1 MNSSSRSPIYF
12 NKRALATQALK
23 AAMAARS
30 HGGLDQYS
38 PACVYD
44 LCERH
49 RITVR
54 FVSINMEG
62 MYEKGA
68 APRIYLTS
76 QRPLAR
82 RAFSCAHELGHHVFK
97 HGSSIDELKDR
108 AMPFSWQ
115 DPNEFLADTFAGH
128 LLMPTLG
135 LRRAFAA
142 RDWSPPTS
150 SPEQIYII
158 ACDFG
163 VGYNTLLTHLSI
175 GAGMISSSQ
184 ASQLR
189 KTSPKTLRERFLGYP
204 IDQPLIVSD
213 GVRFAPTIDIEVG
226 SRLLVPLACT
236 TTGAGLQLTDQLHDK
251 RLFEATIP
259 GIFRIQCGDEWSAF
273 VRVSRAN
280 YEGLAR
286 YRHLEEVDDD
296 ED

>member
-30 HGGLDQYS
+30 KGGLDQYS
-38 PACVYD
+38 PLCIYD
-44 LCERH
+44 LCESLGV
-49 RITVR
+49 TVR
-54 FVSINMEG
+54 FVNINMEG

-68 APRIYLTS
+68 SPRIYLTS
-76 QRPLAR
+76 QRPFAR

-142 RDWSPPTS
+142 RHWLPPTS
-150 SPEQIYII
+150 TPEQLYTI

-163 VGYNTLLTHLSI
+163 VGYNTLLTHLST
-175 GAGMISSSQ
+175 GASMISSSQ
-184 ASQLR
+184 ASLLR
-189 KTSPKTLRERFLGYP
+189 RTSPKVLRERLLGHST
-204 IDQPLIVSD
+204 DRPLIVSD
-213 GVRFAPTIDIEVG
+213 GVRLAPTIDIEVG
-226 SRLLVPLACT
+226 SKLLVPQACT
-236 TTGAGLQLTDQLHDK
+236 TTGSGLRLTDQLQDK
-251 RLFEATIP
+251 RLFEAVTT
-259 GIFRIQCGDEWSAF
+259 GIFRIQSGGSWSAF

>member
-1 MNSSSRSPIYF
+1 VNSSSRSPIYF

-23 AAMAARS
+23 AAMTVRS
-30 HGGLDQYS
+30 KGGLDQYS

-44 LCERH
+44 LCERLGV
-49 RITVR
+49 TVR
-54 FVSINMEG
+54 FVNINMEG

-68 APRIYLTS
+68 APRIYLAS

-175 GAGMISSSQ
+175 GAGMISSSY

-189 KTSPKTLRERFLGYP
+189 KISPKILRERLLGYP
-204 IDQPLIVSD
+204 ADQPLIVSD
-213 GVRFAPTIDIEVG
+213 GVRLAPTIDIEVG

-236 TTGAGLQLTDQLHDK
+236 TTGAGLQLTDQLPDK
-251 RLFEATIP
+251 RLFEAVTT
-259 GIFRIQCGDEWSAF
+259 GIFRIQCGDGWSAF